1 MSEKRLD
8 YNSSALE
15 LTARDLFALVMLH
28 SLNAGNSGG
37 EIDGSELYKTA
48 VGMAD
53 ELIEELNK

>member
-1 MSEKRLD
+1 MSEKRITLD
-8 YNSSALE
+8 SSAFD
-15 LTARDLFALVMLH
+15 LTIRDLFSLVMLH